1 VRGIMCT
8 REVTLRRARADDRDA
23 LRRLLRSSV
32 WSLAAA
38 DYAPEQLCSLLLF
51 VDRFDR
57 WLLEDGICFVAE
69 AEDELVACGGWSRD
83 AVAAFMQAV
92 FVHPR
97 WARRGIASAL
107 MAIAEAD
114 AAAAGCRRAELVAS
128 LTGEPLYRKLGY
140 VVRDRFDMMLPDG
153 MPLPVVRMDKPL
165 APPDPDAKH

>member
-1 VRGIMCT
+1 MCT

-51 VDRFDR
+51 VDRFDEA
-57 WLLEDGICFVAE
+57 LLQDCRCFVAE
-69 AEDELVACGGWSRD
+69 SDGALVGCGGWSHE
-83 AVAAFMQAV
+83 AGAAFMHAV
-92 FVHPR
+92 FVDPK
-97 WARRGIASAL
+97 WARRGIASEL
-107 MAIAEAD
+107 MAAAEAD
-114 AAAAGCRRAELVAS
+114 AAASGCRRAELVAS

-165 APPDPDAKH
+165 DPPKPVALS